1 MSEHGSVWRETVDRP
16 SFPPGA
22 HPLELEADV
31 AVIGGGIT
39 GLTTALMLQRNGA
52 TVSLI
57 EADRVG
63 AGTTGGTT
71 GKVTSQHG
79 LIYADLI
86 DRHGEERAR
95 AYADAN
101 QRAIETIHELA
112 QLGGAD
118 VRFEWAPAYV
128 YTTSPDGRAAIERE
142 HRSAAALGLPASL
155 TSETDLPFDVEL
167 ALRFDDQAHLHPGH
181 YLVGLARELVEG
193 GGVIV
198 EGTRAVDVDEH
209 SDGAIVRTSSAV
221 GDGSVRARH
230 VVIASLMPFLDIGG
244 FFAKA
249 TATREYGIAARVRG
263 VVPIVGMHIATGSP
277 TRSTR
282 PWHDG
287 DRHGLIVVGEGHPT
301 GQGDP
306 RPGRWGALEGWARE
320 HFDIESFEY
329 RWSAQDYTTID
340 LVPYVGRMPRRRH
353 TYLATGFNKWGL
365 TNGTVAATLLVDAIA
380 GRPNPAHETFDSTRL
395 GGPRTI
401 AKAVVANLDVGREFV
416 AGWLGR
422 IRSAPVDE
430 LDPGEGAIADVD
442 GKTVAAYR
450 DAHGALHAVSATCTH
465 LGCTVRWNG
474 AERSW
479 DCPCHGSRFD
489 VDGNVLVGPAV
500 APLERVG
507 VRPRHG
513 QPQDSSGDEAMP

>member
-1 MSEHGSVWRETVDRP
+1 MAEHGSVWLETVERP
-16 SFPPGA
+16 SLPPGD
-22 HPLELEADV
+22 HGVDLEVDV
-31 AVIGGGIT
+31 AVVGGGIT
-39 GLTTALMLQRNGA
+39 GLTTAVLLQRSGA
-52 TVSLI
+52 IVALI

-63 AGTTGGTT
+63 AGTTGRTT

-79 LIYADLI
+79 LIYADLV
-86 DRHGEERAR
+86 DRHGEKRAR

-101 QRAIETIHELA
+101 QRAIEIIHGLA
-112 QLGGAD
+112 ELGGAD

-128 YTTSPDGRAAIERE
+128 YTTSPDGRDAIERE
-142 HRSAAALGLPASL
+142 HRCAVTLGLPANL
-155 TSETDLPFDVEL
+155 TSETDLPFDVEV

-181 YLVGLARELVEG
+181 YVVGLARELVEG

-198 EGTRAVDVDEH
+198 EGTRAVGVDEH

-221 GDGSVRARH
+221 GDGRVRARH
-230 VVIASLMPFLDIGG
+230 VVIATLMPFLDIGG
-244 FFAKA
+244 YFAKA
-249 TATREYGIAARVRG
+249 TATREYGIAARIRG
-263 VVPIVGMHIATGSP
+263 EVLNGMHIATGSP

-287 DRHGLIVVGEGHPT
+287 DRHGVIVVGEGHPT

-306 RPGRWGALEGWARE
+306 QPGRWGALERWAGE

-340 LVPYVGRMPRRRH
+340 LVPYVGRMPLRRH

-380 GRPNPAHETFDSTRL
+380 GRSNPAHETFDSTRL

-416 AGWLGR
+416 TGWLGR
-422 IRSAPVDE
+422 IRSAPADE
-430 LDPGEGAIADVD
+430 LGPGEGGIADVD
-442 GKTVAAYR
+442 GNTVAAYR
-450 DAHGALHAVSATCTH
+450 DGQGALHAVSATCTH

-489 VDGNVLVGPAV
+489 LDGNVLTGPAV
-500 APLERVG
+500 APLERMD
-507 VRPRHG
+507 VRSRHEQLDG
-513 QPQDSSGDEAMP
+513 S

>member
-1 MSEHGSVWRETVDRP
+1 MSEHGSVWLETVERP
-16 SFPPGA
+16 SFPPGDQG
-22 HPLELEADV
+22 LDREVDV
-31 AVIGGGIT
+31 AVVGGGIT
-39 GLTTALMLQRNGA
+39 GLTTAVLLQREGA
-52 TVSLI
+52 SVALI

-63 AGTTGGTT
+63 AGTTGHTT

-79 LIYADLI
+79 LIYADLV
-86 DRHGEERAR
+86 DRHGEARAR

-101 QRAIETIHELA
+101 QRAIETIRGLA
-112 QLGGAD
+112 TLGGAD

-128 YTTSPDGRAAIERE
+128 YTTSPDGRDDIERE
-142 HRSAAALGLPASL
+142 HRCAVRLGLPAAL
-155 TSETDLPFDVEL
+155 TSETDLPFDVEV

-181 YLVGLARELVEG
+181 YLVGLARALVEG

-209 SDGAIVRTSSAV
+209 RDGAIVRTSSVA
-221 GDGSVRARH
+221 GDGRVRARH
-230 VVIASLMPFLDIGG
+230 VVLATLMPFVDIGG
-244 FFAKA
+244 FFARA
-249 TATREYGIAARVRG
+249 TASREYGVAARLRDA
-263 VVPIVGMHIATGSP
+263 VPVGMHIATGSP

-287 DRHGLIVVGEGHPT
+287 DRHGVIVVGEGHPT

-306 RPGRWGALEGWARE
+306 RPGRWGALERWARE
-320 HFDIESFEY
+320 HFDVESFDY

-340 LVPYVGRMPRRRH
+340 LVPYVGKMPLRRH

-365 TNGTVAATLLVDAIA
+365 TNGTVAATLLADAIA

-395 GGPRTI
+395 GGPRTLT
-401 AKAVVANLDVGREFV
+401 KAVVANLHVGREFV

-422 IRSAPVDE
+422 IRSAPADE
-430 LDPGEGAIADVD
+430 LAVGEGGIVDVD
-442 GKTVAAYR
+442 GKAVAAYR
-450 DAHGALHAVSATCTH
+450 DEQGGVHAVSATCTH

-489 VDGNVLVGPAV
+489 LDGTVLTGPAV
-500 APLERVG
+500 TPLERVDVTLRSREPLDG
-507 VRPRHG
+507 
-513 QPQDSSGDEAMP
+513 SST

>member
-1 MSEHGSVWRETVDRP
+1 MSEHGSVWLETVERP
-16 SFPPGA
+16 SFPPGD
-22 HPLELEADV
+22 HGVDLEVDV
-31 AVIGGGIT
+31 AVVGGGIT
-39 GLTTALMLQRNGA
+39 GLTTAVLLQRSGA
-52 TVSLI
+52 IVALI
-57 EADRVG
+57 EADQVG
-63 AGTTGGTT
+63 AGTTGSTT

-79 LIYADLI
+79 LIYADLF

-101 QRAIETIHELA
+101 QRAIDTVHGLA
-112 QLGGAD
+112 ELGGAD

-128 YTTSPDGRAAIERE
+128 YTTSPDGRGAIERE
-142 HRSAAALGLPASL
+142 HRCAVTLGLPANL
-155 TSETDLPFDVEL
+155 TSETDLPFDVEV

-181 YLVGLARELVEG
+181 YLVGLARQLVEG

-198 EGTRAVDVDEH
+198 EGTRAVGVDEH
-209 SDGAIVRTSSAV
+209 SDGAIVRTSSAI
-221 GDGSVRARH
+221 GDGRVRARH
-230 VVIASLMPFLDIGG
+230 VVIATLMPFLDVGG
-244 FFAKA
+244 YFAKA
-249 TATREYGIAARVRG
+249 SATRGYGVAARVRG
-263 VVPIVGMHIATGSP
+263 VVPNGMHISTGSP

-287 DRHGLIVVGEGHPT
+287 DRHGVIVVGEGHPT

-306 RPGRWGALEGWARE
+306 RPGRWGALERWAGE

-340 LVPYVGRMPRRRH
+340 LVPYVGKMPLRRH

-365 TNGTVAATLLVDAIA
+365 TNGTVAATLIVDAIA
-380 GRPNPAHETFDSTRL
+380 GRSNPARETFDSTRL
-395 GGPRTI
+395 GGPYTI
-401 AKAVVANLDVGREFV
+401 ARAVVANLDVGREFV
-416 AGWLGR
+416 TGWLGR
-422 IRSAPVDE
+422 ILSAPADE
-430 LDPGEGAIADVD
+430 LALGEGGIVDVD

-450 DAHGALHAVSATCTH
+450 DGRGVLHAVSATCTH

-489 VDGNVLVGPAV
+489 LDGNVLTGPAV
-500 APLERVG
+500 APLERVDIRS
-507 VRPRHG
+507 RPEPMDG
-513 QPQDSSGDEAMP
+513 SPDEAMP